1 MRTVKIRKEE
11 IEAGELP
18 SLCMICGEKDAET
31 KVPFTAKVLFFPLN
45 VLGILGKY
53 LTPRKYDMSVY
64 CCNDCKSGFIYEQSM
79 GNIWLS
85 LRFCTVLALCFV
97 LFANLD
103 GAPANLL
110 IPMILVISTVIL
122 ETLYFWT
129 LGKKNA
135 VRVLAIDNSSVSL
148 ELPNEQWSAALSKI
162 QRDKETEKR
171 RRF

>member
-1 MRTVKIRKEE
+1 
-11 IEAGELP
+11 
-18 SLCMICGEKDAET
+18 MICGEKDAET
-31 KVPFTAKVLFFPLN
+31 EVPFTAKVLFFPLN

-110 IPMILVISTVIL
+110 IPMILVISTVIP
-122 ETLYFWT
+122 E
-129 LGKKNA
+129 
-135 VRVLAIDNSSVSL
+135 SL
-148 ELPNEQWSAALSKI
+148 PAPW
-162 QRDKETEKR
+162 RD
-171 RRF
+171 